1 MVIPSVERKQRE
13 EQACWEVALVSEKLN
28 LGRWLVPRSIH
39 SELSSGRGQAKL
51 GTGKGVRG

>member
-39 SELSSGRGQAKL
+39 SELSSGQANL

>member
-13 EQACWEVALVSEKLN
+13 EQACWEMALVSEKLN
-28 LGRWLVPRSIH
+28 LGRWLILRSIYG
-39 SELSSGRGQAKL
+39 ELSSGWRKL